1 MSQKNKRTKMTGFKN
16 SHRSSMVA
24 GERKEQ
30 KPCRIVEVWDDSMNT
45 LGNEPN
51 KMTEEIGGSECP
63 RKNTSWLSY
72 RSFSKY
78 VGPPFIATA
87 IFAIFAQRNSHSFS
101 TAKQK
106 NKWYVKSLV
115 VIVTIVFFMGGP

>member
-1 MSQKNKRTKMTGFKN
+1 MSQKNKRTKLIGFKN

-24 GERKEQ
+24 RERKEQ
-30 KPCRIVEVWDDSMNT
+30 CRIVEVWDDSIYT
-45 LGNEPN
+45 RGNEPN
-51 KMTEEIGGSECP
+51 KMAEEIDGSECS

-87 IFAIFAQRNSHSFS
+87 TFAIFAQRNSHSFS

-106 NKWYVKSLV
+106 TNGMSNL
-115 VIVTIVFFMGGP
+115 